1 MVRLLKNCSTN
12 QKALV
17 LLLCAILL
25 FFTLL
30 SIQKKSITWDELCY
44 IGAGD
49 YILKTR
55 DFKYN
60 ALLYHPPLSFYINS
74 IFISFL
80 KFDPSVYEK
89 ADCWEFGKAIA
100 FHSGYDYR
108 FVTLISRL
116 PIILLSV
123 ILAFLVFKWANEL
136 YGTKSGIIALVLYTF
151 NTAIL
156 AFGGLALTDF
166 VATFFIFATLYSFW
180 LYTKTETK
188 KSIAITGICLGLA
201 LMSKAT
207 AIILF
212 PAIFIMILFYKK
224 KKTIEALSKFI
235 VVLLIA
241 AAVMFVGYGFRFDS
255 LNNSLDS
262 HYYLRAHEEISKL
275 SPIPKKLLEFGFNIP
290 LPFPT
295 YFVELGSVFY
305 YSNIGVASF
314 INGTVTEQAVWYLPL
329 AVLLFKTQLSLLIL
343 FGIAL
348 FYQRKSKKK
357 ELILLLPIILIFL
370 LFMLNNRTSGI
381 RHLLPIYPFMF
392 VYSSRLFQ
400 SEQKNT
406 FLTFKVILLLH
417 YIASSLIIA
426 PSYLAYYN
434 EFAGGPQ
441 NGYKIVVGS
450 NIDLGQDLPG
460 LKDYMD
466 KNSISKIKLSYF
478 GSVDPKEYNI
488 SYEYLASPYFQYWDP
503 DYKPFVTLKDR
514 KEDCSEK
521 KGFIAISVNN
531 LQNVHLLNK
540 TCFDWLKKHEP
551 VAKVGYSI
559 FVYNLS

>member
-1 MVRLLKNCSTN
+1 MVRLFNNCSTN

-17 LLLCAILL
+17 LLFCAILL
-25 FFTLL
+25 FVSLL

-49 YILKTR
+49 YILKTG

-80 KFDPSVYEK
+80 NFDPSVYEK
-89 ADCWEFGKAIA
+89 ADCWEVGKAMA

-108 FVTLISRL
+108 FITIISRL

-123 ILAFLVFKWANEL
+123 ILAFIVFKWASEM
-136 YGTKSGIIALVLYTF
+136 YGIKSGIIALVLYTF
-151 NTAIL
+151 NTAII

-166 VATFFIFATLYSFW
+166 VVTFFIFATLYSFW
-180 LYTKTETK
+180 LYARTGTK
-188 KSIAITGICLGLA
+188 KSIATTGICLGLA

-212 PAIFIMILFYKK
+212 PAIFIMMLFYKK
-224 KKTIEALSKFI
+224 KNFVESIGKFI
-235 VVLLIA
+235 VILLIA
-241 AAVMFVGYGFRFDS
+241 AAVMFAGYGFRFDS
-255 LNNSLDS
+255 LNNSLGS
-262 HYYLRAHEEISKL
+262 HYYSRAHEEINRFP
-275 SPIPKKLLEFGFNIP
+275 PIPKKLVEFGFNIP

-305 YSNIGVASF
+305 YSSIGVASF
-314 INGTVTEQAVWYLPL
+314 INGAVTEQAVWYLPL

-343 FGIAL
+343 FGIAF
-348 FYQRKSKKK
+348 FYPKKGK
-357 ELILLLPIILIFL
+357 NNELILLLPIILIFL
-370 LFMLNNRTSGI
+370 LFMLNNRTSGV
-381 RHLLPIYPFMF
+381 RHLIPIYPFMF

-400 SEQKNT
+400 SKQRNL
-406 FLTFKVILLLH
+406 FSTFKMILILH
-417 YIASSLIIA
+417 YIASSLII
-426 PSYLAYYN
+426 SQNYLAYYN
-434 EFAGGPQ
+434 ELAGGPQ
-441 NGYKIVVGS
+441 NGYKIIVGS

-488 SYEYLASPYFQYWDP
+488 SYEYLVSPYYQYWDP
-503 DYKPFVTLKDR
+503 DYKPFVTLTKR

-551 VAKVGYSI
+551 AAKIGYSI